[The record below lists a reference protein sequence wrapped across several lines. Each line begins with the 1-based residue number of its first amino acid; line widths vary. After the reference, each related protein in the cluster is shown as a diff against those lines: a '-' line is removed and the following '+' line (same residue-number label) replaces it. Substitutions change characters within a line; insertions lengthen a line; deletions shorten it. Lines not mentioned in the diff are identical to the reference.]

1 MKLAKYVM
9 KKIKR
14 MAINMFRLFLG
25 IAVQKF
31 PSIFDFGSQIINW
44 TACSMTPIFMNTCIF
59 TSSEI
64 ALLYYYLF
72 FVIAIYGCTPILHD
86 WLRATSTNLF
96 SVGKFVV
103 LYSHV
108 VSPGF
113 SFNNGSYLATGAHF
127 IKNVTEWLNLY
138 LNSAY
143 CYVLNFYK

>member
-14 MAINMFRLFLG
+14 MTINMFRLFLG

-72 FVIAIYGCTPILHD
+72 CYCNLWLHTNTPRLIESDFHKLI
-86 WLRATSTNLF
+86 TNWEVHSSL
-96 SVGKFVV
+96 
-103 LYSHV
+103 LNV
-108 VSPGF
+108 VSLSF
-113 SFNNGSYLATGAHF
+113 SLNIVCSIIVVILRRVC
-127 IKNVTEWLNLY
+127 ISLMTE
-138 LNSAY
+138 
-143 CYVLNFYK
+143 